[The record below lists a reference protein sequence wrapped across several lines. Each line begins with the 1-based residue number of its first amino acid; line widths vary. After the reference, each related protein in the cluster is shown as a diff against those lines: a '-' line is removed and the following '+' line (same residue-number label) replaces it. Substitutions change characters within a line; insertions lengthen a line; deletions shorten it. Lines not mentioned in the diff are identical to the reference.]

1 MMRLEIMPV
10 GNAEFPRFII
20 QDTGGLVFDG
30 EKMVSDRMKAVVFS
44 EGQQV
49 AVTFNALQEAQF
61 KNMPLVEFVV
71 PLNIRVRAGEPF
83 TKQQL
88 AEYLERATSIMLDH
102 EKGTGPVETS
112 MVQLDIVWAGL
123 VEKVANEKKENV

>member
-1 MMRLEIMPV
+1 MMRLEIIPV

-30 EKMVSDRMKAVVFS
+30 EKMVSDRTKAVVFS

-49 AVTFNALQEAQF
+49 AVTFNALQEAQY

-71 PLNIRVRAGEPF
+71 PLNIRVRAGERF
-83 TKQQL
+83 TKEQL
-88 AEYLERATSIMLDH
+88 AEYLESACCIMLDFD
-102 EKGTGPVETS
+102 KGTGPVEES
-112 MVQLDIVWAGL
+112 MVQLDVAWAAL
-123 VEKVANEKKENV
+123 REKTISADMQ